1 MVECSLCSLLNFL
14 FNGVYHVIGCALE
27 YPLVVMALS
36 FIIALVFVTNIYTAK
51 LICDFRIPG
60 CCTGGGG
67 SCGAGSGGGS
77 DSGSARCGSEQ
88 FDYGPDNGP
97 HNWSCSDAN
106 QSPINIIDE
115 NVQTYPIRELLCW
128 THYDDLPEGIML
140 ENNGHTVVMRACY
153 SGNTPTVSG
162 ADLLACYTFVELC
175 FRWSLLGNDGSE
187 HMMNYRKFP
196 LELQAMH
203 RTGPSGDCTSSYDLL
218 MIGYFFEVSSHNPYL
233 DPLVQNLHRIKK
245 PGSKIEIPPFP
256 LSYLCYPFRTG
267 FYSYGGSLTEPPC
280 YQGAEWFLFPEP
292 LAISERQLNEFRELL
307 SKDGKTRI
315 LRNSRPVQN
324 INCTRVVN
332 LNQYNPL
339 DACQMEPPECEV
351 VCEDEASCE

>member
-14 FNGVYHVIGCALE
+14 FNCIYHVISCALD

-36 FIIALVFVTNIYTAK
+36 LLIALVFVTNIYTAK
-51 LICDFRIPG
+51 LICDFRYPG
-60 CCTGGGG
+60 RGTSTRGG
-67 SCGAGSGGGS
+67 SCGAGTSGGG
-77 DSGSARCGSEQ
+77 GE
-88 FDYGPDNGP
+88 GP
-97 HNWSCSDAN
+97 HNWRCSDAN

-115 NVQTYPIRELLCW
+115 NVQKFPIRELLCW
-128 THYDDLPEGIML
+128 NHYDDLPNGIML
-140 ENNGHTVVMRACY
+140 ENNGHTVVLRACF

-175 FRWSLLGNDGSE
+175 FRWSLLSNDGSE
-187 HMMNYRKFP
+187 HMLNYRKFP

-218 MIGYFFEVSSHNPYL
+218 MVGYFFEVSANNPYL
-233 DPLVQNLHRIKK
+233 DPLVQNLHRIQK

-256 LSYLCYPFRTG
+256 LSYLLYQFRTG

-292 LAISERQLNEFRELL
+292 LAISERQLNEFRQLL

-315 LRNSRPVQN
+315 LRNSRPVQS

-332 LNQYNPL
+332 LNQYNPI
-339 DACQMEPPECEV
+339 DACQMEPPVSEV
-351 VCEDEASCE
+351 QCEDEESFE

>member
-14 FNGVYHVIGCALE
+14 FNCIYHVIGCALE

-36 FIIALVFVTNIYTAK
+36 FLIALVFVTNIYAAK
-51 LICDFRIPG
+51 LICDFRCPLR
-60 CCTGGGG
+60 GGT
-67 SCGAGSGGGS
+67 AGSGGSCRADTCAG
-77 DSGSARCGSEQ
+77 GSESAN

-97 HNWSCSDAN
+97 HNWCCSDTN
-106 QSPINIIDE
+106 QSPINIIDS
-115 NVQTYPIRELLCW
+115 NVQKFPIRELLCW
-128 THYDDLPEGIML
+128 NHYDDLPDGIML
-140 ENNGHTVVMRACY
+140 ENTGHTVMLRACY

-175 FRWSLLGNDGSE
+175 FRWSLLSNDGSE
-187 HMMNYRKFP
+187 HMLNYRKFP

-203 RTGPSGDCTSSYDLL
+203 RTGPSGDCTSSYDIL
-218 MIGYFFEVSSHNPYL
+218 MIGYFFEVSSNNPYL
-233 DPLVQNLHRIKK
+233 DPLVQNLHRIQK

-256 LSYLCYPFRTG
+256 LSYLCYQFRTG

-280 YQGAEWFLFPEP
+280 YQGAEWFLFPEA
-292 LAISERQLNEFRELL
+292 LAISERQLNEFRHLL

-351 VCEDEASCE
+351 QAEDVESFQ

>member
-14 FNGVYHVIGCALE
+14 FNCIYHVISCALE

-36 FIIALVFVTNIYTAK
+36 FLIALVFVTNIYTAK
-51 LICDFRIPG
+51 LICDFRCPG
-60 CCTGGGG
+60 RGASAGGG
-67 SCGAGSGGGS
+67 SCGTAAGGGGGEYNS
-77 DSGSARCGSEQ
+77 SMN

-97 HNWSCSDAN
+97 HNWRCSDAN
-106 QSPINIIDE
+106 QSPINIIEE
-115 NVQTYPIRELLCW
+115 NVQKFPIRELLCW
-128 THYDDLPEGIML
+128 NHYDDLPNGIML
-140 ENNGHTVVMRACY
+140 ENNGHTVVLRACF

-175 FRWSLLGNDGSE
+175 FRWSLLSNDGSE
-187 HMMNYRKFP
+187 HMLNYRKFP

-203 RTGPSGDCTSSYDLL
+203 RTGPTGDCTSSYDLL
-218 MIGYFFEVSSHNPYL
+218 MVGYFFEVSANNPYL
-233 DPLVQNLHRIKK
+233 DPLVQNLHRIQK

-256 LSYLCYPFRTG
+256 LSYLLYQFRTG

-292 LAISERQLNEFRELL
+292 LAISERQLSEFRQLL

-332 LNQYNPL
+332 LNQYNPIE
-339 DACQMEPPECEV
+339 ACQMEPPVSEV
-351 VCEDEASCE
+351 QCEDEESFE